1 MILVYRNRMSLYC
14 FRFKNQKL
22 KQIIIAL
29 LSLLFCQACAGEKVY
44 TYEDGLTWNLKA
56 TSPFYY
62 DVYVER
68 VNGINETQG
77 WVTSHTKLN
86 RYYDSQEG
94 RIASA
99 KFAGWTFDPYGL
111 ELYGNYVNRAQVI
124 GPRINPPERVFIA
137 WLSLAEG
144 EFYQLIY
151 YLSPK
156 VQASMLQGNLNKNNG
171 GLGCSTGLIFG
182 FIPGGE
188 VNIWLEACQEFTF
201 LERVKA
207 QMGPSNESYFGKG
220 YQSRLYPGLI
230 RRQKESA
237 EADGV
242 TLFPIPPERLE
253 HMRNSNTEPGSPVL
267 LTKKSPVPKL
277 THCWAEKP
285 YNLKVK
291 LEIGSPQHQLSRRI
305 WNNAYD
311 FAVKVRYL
319 DTGIHLAWQEAEEK
333 GFDAQ
338 QRELWVLARLSA
350 QGQVAA
356 TQIAK
361 GLELSSAEV
370 KQVQTWAD
378 DFCRADSK
386 LSSSSQN
393 ESNLE

>member
-1 MILVYRNRMSLYC
+1 MILVDRNRMIPYF
-14 FRFKNQKL
+14 FRIKKL
-22 KQIIIAL
+22 KQVVMVL
-29 LSLLFCQACAGEKVY
+29 LSLFFFQACAGGEANIDLK
-44 TYEDGLTWNLKA
+44 DGSTWRIYA
-56 TSPFYY
+56 TAPFYY
-62 DVYVER
+62 DVYVEQ
-68 VNGINETQG
+68 VNTYNDNLG
-77 WVTSHTKLN
+77 WATSHTRLN
-86 RYYDSQEG
+86 RSYDSRAE
-94 RIASA
+94 RIKEA
-99 KFAGWTFDPYGL
+99 KFSHWTFDPFSL
-111 ELYGNYVNRAQVI
+111 ELYGNYVNSAQTISPKV
-124 GPRINPPERVFIA
+124 NAPEQVFIA

-144 EFYQLIY
+144 KYYQLDY
-151 YLSPK
+151 FLSPELR
-156 VQASMLQGNLNKNNG
+156 QTMLHNLLYKDKD
-171 GLGCSTGLIFG
+171 GLGCGSILLFG

-188 VNIWLEACQEFTF
+188 ANVWLGACGKYTF
-201 LERVKA
+201 IERVKA
-207 QMGPSNESYFGKG
+207 LMGPFDESYFGKG
-220 YQSRLYPGLI
+220 HQSRLYPGLI
-230 RRQKESA
+230 RRQKERA

-253 HMRNSNTEPGSPVL
+253 HMRNSNTAPGSPVL
-267 LTKKSPVPKL
+267 LTKKSPPKL

-319 DTGIHLAWQEAEEK
+319 DTGIHLAWQEAEDK
-333 GFDAQ
+333 GFNAQ

-350 QGQVAA
+350 QGQVPA

-361 GLELSSAEV
+361 GLELNSVEV

-393 ESNLE
+393 ETNLE

>member
-1 MILVYRNRMSLYC
+1 MIYSNRITFCLWEVGLQ
-14 FRFKNQKL
+14 RL
-22 KQIIIAL
+22 KQCTVL
-29 LSLLFCQACAGEKVY
+29 FLSLVFCQACAGEKAY
-44 TYEDGLTWNLKA
+44 IDLKDGHTWSIYA
-56 TSPFYY
+56 TAPFYY
-62 DVYVER
+62 GVEVEHIST
-68 VNGINETQG
+68 VNQAQN
-77 WVTSHTKLN
+77 WVTSHLHLQRPSRSKEEWIT
-86 RYYDSQEG
+86 Y
-94 RIASA
+94 A
-99 KFAGWTFDPYGL
+99 KVEDWEFDPFGF
-111 ELYGNYVNRAQVI
+111 ELYGNNVNSAQAIYPKV
-124 GPRINPPERVFIA
+124 NAPEKVFIA

-144 EFYQLIY
+144 KY
-151 YLSPK
+151 YRLNYSLSPELR
-156 VQASMLQGNLNKNNG
+156 QTMQHNLLYKDKG
-171 GLGCSTGLIFG
+171 GLGCGSILLFG

-188 VNIWLEACQEFTF
+188 ANVWLDACGKYTF
-201 LERVKA
+201 IERVKA
-207 QMGPSNESYFGKG
+207 QWGPLDEAYD
-220 YQSRLYPGLI
+220 SRGMDSFYPMLI
-230 RRQKESA
+230 EEHRERA

-253 HMRNSNTEPGSPVL
+253 HMRNSNTAPGSPVL
-267 LTKKSPVPKL
+267 LTKKSPPKL

-333 GFDAQ
+333 GFNDQ

-361 GLELSSAEV
+361 GLELNSVEV

-393 ESNLE
+393 KTNLE